1 MCSAALQTERAASNA
16 HAERSTSSREGGGHR
31 LKTVVAPAR
40 PGFGWRAR
48 AAETPLP
55 FKFSIAARPREDR
68 RKGKRR
74 RQPHTS
80 QRQIQIVHW
89 LDENPLH
96 LIHRH
101 LIVPAIIQRRRARR
115 FVSCD
120 LLREAAGA
128 VSPRFVVV
136 SCKGYRYGGVRSL
149 IPVITVLHHLRH
161 RRLRLTELAGE
172 VGGRQ
177 QTPLAASQQV
187 IRATPVRHL
196 P

>member
-96 LIHRH
+96 LIHR
-101 LIVPAIIQRRRARR
+101 RRARR

-149 IPVITVLHHLRH
+149 IPVITVLH
-161 RRLRLTELAGE
+161 
-172 VGGRQ
+172 
-177 QTPLAASQQV
+177 
-187 IRATPVRHL
+187 
-196 P
+196 